1 MKKVFIS
8 HSTPN
13 RLTTFCHI
21 TPRFTKFLPNE
32 MSNKVT
38 SHIFSL
44 EMCHIT
50 RAEWVGNAV
59 SRPSL
64 SMEREVFTGYASY
77 PWSLL
82 NEALCLFWLG
92 WTFTC
97 VSFISGCNLAILS
110 QHESFSTVVEVRTG
124 FKHVH
129 RASNTFKNRKQIQK
143 YRALRYNYRRIK
155 TWNPAA

>member
-1 MKKVFIS
+1 MIQMYLLWKKSLFPIPLQITDYFLPY
-8 HSTPN
+8 TP
-13 RLTTFCHI
+13 
-21 TPRFTKFLPNE
+21 PFTKFLPNE
-32 MSNKVT
+32 ISNKVT

-44 EMCHIT
+44 ECVTLQELNELGMPFHIHL
-50 RAEWVGNAV
+50 
-59 SRPSL
+59 SL
-64 SMEREVFTGYASY
+64 WERSVHRYASY

-97 VSFISGCNLAILS
+97 RSFISDVTLAILS

-124 FKHVH
+124 FKLVQ

-143 YRALRYNYRRIK
+143 YRALRL
-155 TWNPAA
+155 